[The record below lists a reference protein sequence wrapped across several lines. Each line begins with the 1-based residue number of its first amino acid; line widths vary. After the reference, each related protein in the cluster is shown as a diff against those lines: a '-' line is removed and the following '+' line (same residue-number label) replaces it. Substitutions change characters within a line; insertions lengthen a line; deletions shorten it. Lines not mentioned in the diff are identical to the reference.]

1 MAKTFV
7 GSRVRQLRGE
17 RGFSQAA
24 LAQMLDIS
32 PSYLNQIEH
41 DVRPLTVAVL
51 LRITEVFG
59 VDATFFASQ
68 DDTRLLAELREVT
81 LDHDLGVEV
90 DQSELADVVSS
101 HPALARA
108 LVNLHRR
115 YRLTT
120 TQLAAATEDRFSD
133 GSGSGSITM
142 PHEEVR
148 DYFYE
153 RQNYLHELD
162 TAAEELTVRMR
173 MHRADLVR
181 DLSDRLTSVHDV
193 RIKRIDLGDNVL
205 HRFDPE
211 TRTLEIGGHL
221 PSGQYAFKLAA
232 ELAYLEYGALIDG
245 LVAEGSFTSD
255 ESRKLARLGLANYF
269 AAATVLPYR
278 QFHEIAENFRYDV
291 ERLSAFYAVSY
302 ETIAHRLSTLQRPS
316 MRGVPLSFVRV
327 DRAGNMSKRQSA
339 TGFHFSSAGGT
350 CPLWNVYETFAN
362 PGKILVQI
370 AQMPDGRNY
379 MWVARTIERRAS
391 RYGQPGKT
399 FAIGLGCELRHAHRL
414 VYSEG
419 LDLSGDIATPIG
431 AGCRVC
437 ERDNCPQRAFPALG
451 RALDLDEHRSTVSPY
466 SGEARM
472 TDQIGRIPAGGF
484 RELGPDQLGFGEVGA
499 RTMRAPKMHLFA
511 TLGQHKRLFLSM
523 MPYSAV
529 LLRGRLPHRR
539 HRAGDPAGRAPARF
553 GVRAAAPPLDG
564 TPSRTRRPDAGADL
578 RLAERDRRAPAG
590 SPIASRRCCVPPTSS
605 SSTARSAPRCGS
617 SCPITS
623 IDVSSSNS
631 ACWQGNTTVWRQR
644 CRPCRF
650 RWTTR
655 AITGR
660 CRPART
666 ATAGPAAPAT
676 RTRTPPG

>member
-1 MAKTFV
+1 MPRLRSGSSQSRYASEVAKTFV
-7 GSRVRQLRGE
+7 GSRVRQLRSE

-59 VDATFFASQ
+59 VDATFFASH
-68 DDTRLLAELREVT
+68 DDTRLVAELREVT
-81 LDHDLGVEV
+81 LDRDLGVDV
-90 DQSELADVVSS
+90 DQSELADVVAA
-101 HPALARA
+101 HPTLARA

-120 TQLAAATEDRFSD
+120 TQLAAATEGRYSD

-153 RQNYLHELD
+153 RQNYLHDLD
-162 TAAEELTVRMR
+162 TAAEDLTIRMR
-173 MHRADLVR
+173 LHRADLAR
-181 DLSDRLTSVHDV
+181 DLSDRLTAVHGV
-193 RIKRIDLGDNVL
+193 RIVNRIDLGESLL

-211 TRTLEIGGHL
+211 TKTLEIGGHL
-221 PSGQYAFKLAA
+221 SSGQYVFRLAT
-232 ELAYLEYGALIDG
+232 ELAYLEYGDLIDS
-245 LVAEGSFTSD
+245 LVEAGKFTSD
-255 ESRKLARLGLANYF
+255 ESRTLARLGLANYF

-278 QFHEIAENFRYDV
+278 QFHDVAENFRYDV
-291 ERLSAFYAVSY
+291 ERLSAFYSVSY

-339 TGFHFSSAGGT
+339 TGFHFSSSGGT

-362 PGKILVQI
+362 PGKIGVQI
-370 AQMPDGRNY
+370 AQMPDGRHY
-379 MWVARTIERRAS
+379 MWVARSVERRAS

-399 FAIGLGCELRHAHRL
+399 FAIGLGCELRHANRL

-419 LDLSGDIATPIG
+419 LDLSGEIATPIG

-466 SGEARM
+466 LVKQ
-472 TDQIGRIPAGGF
+472 T
-484 RELGPDQLGFGEVGA
+484 
-499 RTMRAPKMHLFA
+499 
-511 TLGQHKRLFLSM
+511 
-523 MPYSAV
+523 
-529 LLRGRLPHRR
+529 
-539 HRAGDPAGRAPARF
+539 
-553 GVRAAAPPLDG
+553 
-564 TPSRTRRPDAGADL
+564 
-578 RLAERDRRAPAG
+578 
-590 SPIASRRCCVPPTSS
+590 
-605 SSTARSAPRCGS
+605 
-617 SCPITS
+617 
-623 IDVSSSNS
+623 
-631 ACWQGNTTVWRQR
+631 
-644 CRPCRF
+644 
-650 RWTTR
+650 
-655 AITGR
+655 
-660 CRPART
+660 
-666 ATAGPAAPAT
+666 
-676 RTRTPPG
+676 

>member
-1 MAKTFV
+1 MLADVAKTFV
-7 GSRVRQLRGE
+7 GSRVRQLRSE

-68 DDTRLLAELREVT
+68 DDTRLVAELREVT
-81 LDHDLGVEV
+81 MDRDLGVDV
-90 DQSELADVVSS
+90 DQSELADVVSA
-101 HPALARA
+101 HPSLAKA

-120 TQLAAATEDRFSD
+120 AQLAAATEGRFSD

-162 TAAEELTVRMR
+162 TAAEELTIRMR
-173 MHRADLVR
+173 MHRAELGR
-181 DLSDRLTSVHDV
+181 DLSNRLISVHDV
-193 RIKRIDLGDNVL
+193 RIVTRIDPADTVL

-211 TRTLEIGGHL
+211 TKTLQIGGHL
-221 PSGQYAFKLAA
+221 SSGQYVFKLAT
-232 ELAYLEYGALIDG
+232 ELAYLEFGDLIDG
-245 LVAEGSFTSD
+245 LVDDGNFTSD
-255 ESRKLARLGLANYF
+255 ESRTLARLGLANYF
-269 AAATVLPYR
+269 AAATVLPYG
-278 QFHEIAENFRYDV
+278 QFHDVAENFRYDV
-291 ERLSAFYAVSY
+291 ERLSAFYSVSY

-339 TGFHFSSAGGT
+339 TGFHFSSSGGT

-362 PGKILVQI
+362 PGKIGVQI
-370 AQMPDGRNY
+370 AQMPDGRHY
-379 MWVARTIERRAS
+379 MWVARSVERRAS

-399 FAIGLGCELRHAHRL
+399 FAIGLGCELRHANRL

-419 LDLSGDIATPIG
+419 LDLSGEVATPIG

-466 SGEARM
+466 
-472 TDQIGRIPAGGF
+472 
-484 RELGPDQLGFGEVGA
+484 LV
-499 RTMRAPKMHLFA
+499 
-511 TLGQHKRLFLSM
+511 KR
-523 MPYSAV
+523 P
-529 LLRGRLPHRR
+529 
-539 HRAGDPAGRAPARF
+539 
-553 GVRAAAPPLDG
+553 
-564 TPSRTRRPDAGADL
+564 
-578 RLAERDRRAPAG
+578 
-590 SPIASRRCCVPPTSS
+590 
-605 SSTARSAPRCGS
+605 
-617 SCPITS
+617 
-623 IDVSSSNS
+623 
-631 ACWQGNTTVWRQR
+631 
-644 CRPCRF
+644 
-650 RWTTR
+650 
-655 AITGR
+655 
-660 CRPART
+660 
-666 ATAGPAAPAT
+666 
-676 RTRTPPG
+676 